1 MISKQFALF
10 APASALVLAGVLAAC
25 GGGGGGG
32 GTGTLRLAL
41 TDAPCGYD
49 QVWVTIEKVRVHR
62 SATADDSDAGWA
74 EVVLNPARRVDLLS
88 LTNGVLEELGQTP
101 LPAGK
106 YTQMRLVLAA
116 NGGATPLANSVV
128 PTGSAETPLNT
139 PSGQQSG
146 LKMNVNIDV
155 AADQLADVL
164 LDFQV
169 CKSVV
174 RAGNSGNYQ
183 LKPVI
188 AVTPRWVSGVQG
200 YVAGAVAN
208 GNTLVSLQQQQ
219 NGAPVIVRATTPD
232 PTGKALLPWVA
243 PGSYDLVVTAP
254 GYATN
259 VVTGVAVVADTVTT
273 VNSAAAPMPAASSP
287 SAAASGVVAT
297 TTVPIDASLV
307 ARQAITSSGR
317 SIEVAGGPVDAS
329 TGGYALTLPVAA
341 PQVAPYV
348 AAPAALA
355 FAADTAAAGKY
366 TLVAESV
373 GSTKNAGPLTFGAGA
388 SMSTNFT
395 FP

>member
-1 MISKQFALF
+1 MRTGLIAGAAFVTTVAL
-10 APASALVLAGVLAAC
+10 GIAAC
-25 GGGGGGG
+25 GGGSDA

-62 SATADDSDAGWA
+62 SASADDGDAGWA
-74 EVVLNPARRVDLLS
+74 EVVLNPSQRVNLLS
-88 LTNGVLEELGQTP
+88 LTNGVLEELGQTR

-128 PTGSAETPLNT
+128 PTGGAETPLTT

-146 LKMNVNIDV
+146 LKMNVDIDV

-200 YVAGAVAN
+200 YVASAVAN
-208 GNTLVSLQQQQ
+208 GNTQVSVQQ
-219 NGAPVIVRATTPD
+219 NGAIVRSTVPD
-232 PTGKALLPWVA
+232 STGKALLPWVA

-254 GYATN
+254 GYATD
-259 VVTGVAVVADTVTT
+259 VVTGVVVAADTVTT
-273 VNSAAAPMPAASSP
+273 VNSAAAPLPAASSP

-297 TTVPIDASLV
+297 TTTPIDAGLV
-307 ARQAITSSGR
+307 ARQAITSTGR
-317 SIEVAGGPVDAS
+317 SVEIAGGPVDAS
-329 TGGYALTLPVAA
+329 TGGYALTLPVGA
-341 PQVAPYV
+341 PLVAPYV

-355 FAADTAAAGKY
+355 FAPDTAAAGKY
-366 TLVAESV
+366 TLVAES
-373 GSTKNAGPLTFGAGA
+373 GGATKSAGPLSFGAGA
-388 SMSTNFT
+388 SISTNFT